1 VRNESVTGPFPEA
14 SEDAGIIGLTLG
26 ESLLA
31 KGADKIL
38 AGVFGKH

>member
-1 VRNESVTGPFPEA
+1 MNVLLDHSRRRP
-14 SEDAGIIGLTLG
+14 EDAEIIGLMLG

-38 AGVFGKH
+38 AEVYGKH